1 MIKKCLSIICLYI
14 GQQIYA
20 EEAVLKIP
28 DSLSTKDYDY
38 LYDRIEDH
46 SKNSA
51 IQSVYLKTYLKKAQS
66 EESWEEIV
74 NGYKNYLHHSSGDLK
89 LIYADSMIYTANL
102 SKDDALIG
110 SAYLSKGI
118 VYYGRK
124 NHIQAL
130 DNYLIA
136 HEYIS
141 KTRDD
146 YQKYKV
152 QYHVAHIK
160 YYLGFYEEAI
170 ELFEE
175 CLEYFKKEETRP
187 YLNTIHSL
195 ALCYNRI
202 GDFGLSSEM
211 NELGLAEGKRLSNK
225 SMEPYFIHLEGINHY
240 FKSNYAT
247 AIEKITTAIPLI
259 IENEDFGNVAVGNFY
274 LGKSYWYLK
283 KPEIAITYFKKVDEA
298 FDDKGYIRPDLREN
312 FEILIN
318 YYKAKD
324 NPETKLHYIKKL
336 LKVDSVLNTNYKY
349 LSGKIHKDYDTKE
362 LLKERDEIQKLLHER
377 KQNDILFISIIIFL
391 FFVMIFFAYRYI
403 RNKKIYKQRFEEL
416 MKKNEKTQPVTEI
429 KNADKS
435 SLDINSDAVANVL
448 KQLEK
453 FERDKK
459 FLEKD
464 WTLVKLSAAF
474 NSNTK
479 YLSKIIFHY
488 RGKGFVD
495 YINDLRV
502 DYIVELLK
510 NDKKIRN
517 YTNKGLAE
525 EAGFSS
531 TQRFTNAFI
540 SRTGISPTYFIQ
552 ELSKREDSPSE
563 FID

>member
-1 MIKKCLSIICLYI
+1 MIKKCLSIICLCI

-28 DSLSTKDYDY
+28 DSLRTKDYDY

-46 SKNSA
+46 SENGV
-51 IQSVYLKTYLKKAQS
+51 IQSIYLKTYLKKAQL
-66 EESWEEIV
+66 EENREEIV
-74 NGYKNYLHHSSGDLK
+74 NGYKNYLHYSSENLK
-89 LIYADSMIYTANL
+89 LIYADSMIYTANM
-102 SKDDALIG
+102 SKNDALIG
-110 SAYLSKGI
+110 SAYLTKGA

-124 NHIQAL
+124 DHIRAL

-136 HEYIS
+136 NEYIS

-152 QYHVAHIK
+152 QYTIALTK

-175 CLEYFKKEETRP
+175 CLKYFKKEETRP
-187 YLNTIHSL
+187 YFNTIHSL

-211 NELGLAEGKRLSNK
+211 NELGLAEGERLSNK

-247 AIEKITTAIPLI
+247 AIEKITASIPLI
-259 IENEDFGNVAVGNFY
+259 KKNRDFGNVAVGNFY
-274 LGKSYWYLK
+274 IGKSYWYLK
-283 KPEIAITYFKKVDEA
+283 KPEIAITYFKKVDKT
-298 FDDKGYIRPDLREN
+298 FDDEGYIRPDLREN

-318 YYKAKD
+318 YYKAED
-324 NPETKLHYIKKL
+324 NPEAKLHYIKKL
-336 LKVDSVLNTNYKY
+336 LKADSILNTNYKY
-349 LSGKIHKDYDTKE
+349 LSGKIHKEYDTKE
-362 LLKERDEIQKLLHER
+362 LLKERDEIQKLLHKR
-377 KQNDILFISIIIFL
+377 KQNDILFISTIISL
-391 FFVMIFFAYRYI
+391 FFVVIFLAYRYI

-416 MKKNEKTQPVTEI
+416 MKKNKKTQPVTEI

-435 SLDINSDAVANVL
+435 GLDINSDAVASVL

-510 NDKKIRN
+510 NDKRIRN

-540 SRTGISPTYFIQ
+540 SRTGISPSYFIE
-552 ELSKREDSPSE
+552 ELRKQTD
-563 FID
+563 